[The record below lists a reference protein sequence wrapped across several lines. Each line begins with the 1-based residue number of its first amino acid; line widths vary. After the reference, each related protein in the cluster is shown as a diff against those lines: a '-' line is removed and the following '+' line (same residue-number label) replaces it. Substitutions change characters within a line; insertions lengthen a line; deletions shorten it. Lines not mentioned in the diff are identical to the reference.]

1 MPQTGRRPVERI
13 DYAPLRQLMAD
24 RATRACIDA
33 LRDDLTRAAVAET
46 ASEEDR
52 RKSMQQL
59 WALNALVRRITFKST
74 PDQEQA
80 K

>member
-1 MPQTGRRPVERI
+1 MEKI

-24 RATRACIDA
+24 RGTRACIAA
-33 LRDDLTRAAVAET
+33 LEDDMTRAAVSET
-46 ASEEDR
+46 STDDDR
-52 RKSMQQL
+52 RKAMQQL
-59 WALNALVRRITFKST
+59 WALNALVRRINFKST